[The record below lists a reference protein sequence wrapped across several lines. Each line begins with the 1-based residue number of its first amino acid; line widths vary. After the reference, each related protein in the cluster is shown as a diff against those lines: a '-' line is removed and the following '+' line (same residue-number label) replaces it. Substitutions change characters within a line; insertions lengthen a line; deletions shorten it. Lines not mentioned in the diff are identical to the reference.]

1 MSTIVRKVSDKYF
14 EINLNNLY
22 KTRQDNNLTVDQLV
36 SKYTGRILD
45 GTLNGTRELEGWEVS
60 FAKALTVAQEI
71 NEQIDEINDTLRQI
85 R

>member
-1 MSTIVRKVSDKYF
+1 MKVVKKVNEKFF

-36 SKYTGRILD
+36 SKYTVRILD

-71 NEQIDEINDTLRQI
+71 NEQIDEINDTLRKV